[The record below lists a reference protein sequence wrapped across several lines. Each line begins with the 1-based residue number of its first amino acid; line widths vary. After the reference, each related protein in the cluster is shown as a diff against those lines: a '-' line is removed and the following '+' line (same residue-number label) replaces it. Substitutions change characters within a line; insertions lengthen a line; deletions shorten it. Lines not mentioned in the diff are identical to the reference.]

1 MATIEE
7 VELRQAECRKM
18 KESYDMIRK
27 GYKNLTK
34 DRQKD
39 RNLWRLLILLC
50 AIIFIISMTWFVELA
65 NNIGSFERTVLK
77 VIGIIQMFIA
87 GIGIGLTPMLACICV
102 TEIRENFKTVRKYR
116 EAVEEINNLDKK
128 TDKLIDE
135 YEEVK
140 NMLYLVE
147 DIKESKKKFEEQ
159 QMKERLNKS
168 EEDQDHDED

>member
-7 VELRQAECRKM
+7 VERNQAECRKM

-27 GYKNLTK
+27 DYKKLSK

-39 RNLWRLLILLC
+39 RNIWRLLILLC
-50 AIIFIISMTWFVELA
+50 AIIFVISMTWFVELV
-65 NNIGSFERTVLK
+65 NNIGSFEDSVLK
-77 VIGIIQMFIA
+77 VLGIVQMFTA
-87 GIGIGLTPMLACICV
+87 GIGIGITPVLACICI
-102 TEIRENFKTVRKYR
+102 TEICESFKTDQRYR

-128 TDKLIDE
+128 TDKLITE

-140 NMLYLVE
+140 HLLYLVE
-147 DIKESKKKFEEQ
+147 DIKAAKQKFEEQ
-159 QMKERLNKS
+159 QMKERLNNS